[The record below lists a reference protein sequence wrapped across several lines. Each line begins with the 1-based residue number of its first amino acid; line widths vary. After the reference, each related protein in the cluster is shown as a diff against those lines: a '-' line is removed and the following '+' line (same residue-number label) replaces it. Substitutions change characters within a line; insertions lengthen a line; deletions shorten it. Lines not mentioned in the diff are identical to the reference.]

1 MVIGVIE
8 VHLRIPES
16 QSLKMKRMV
25 IKSLK
30 DRIHN
35 DFNVSVA
42 EISQL
47 SNMKGC
53 TLGIAHISN
62 DKQFSNEVLSKIVN
76 FIEVSR
82 GVELDE
88 YHLMFL

>member
-42 EISQL
+42 EICQL
-47 SNMKGC
+47 SNAKGC
-53 TLGIAHISN
+53 TLGIVHISN
-62 DKQFSNEVLSKIVN
+62 DKQFTNGVLSKIIN
-76 FIEVSR
+76 YIEVSR
-82 GVELDE
+82 GVELEE
-88 YHLMFL
+88 YHLMFM